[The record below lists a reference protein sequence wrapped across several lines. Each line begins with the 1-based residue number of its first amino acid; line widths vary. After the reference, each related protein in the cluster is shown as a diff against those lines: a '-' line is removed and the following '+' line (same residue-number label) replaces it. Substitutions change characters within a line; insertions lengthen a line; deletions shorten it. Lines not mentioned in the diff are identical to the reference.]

1 VNHSSSKIKRIL
13 TLMINKFKKMK
24 LVKFIVKTHLK
35 TFGSN
40 MILALKIMGFEDVVV
55 FKKIILFLFDK
66 KHEFII

>member
-1 VNHSSSKIKRIL
+1 
-13 TLMINKFKKMK
+13 MINKFKKMK